1 MTIRDVKCLM
11 EIINERKSLGLQLDY
26 TINSKFEKKMRHTN
40 YIFSNSIDL
49 IHELFNLERKSN
61 SKILSKT
68 IKLIGKNSAL
78 NKVFKK
84 IADQGVNF

>member
-1 MTIRDVKCLM
+1 
-11 EIINERKSLGLQLDY
+11 
-26 TINSKFEKKMRHTN
+26 MRHTN

-49 IHELFNLERKSN
+49 IHELFNLERKSK

-68 IKLIGKNSAL
+68 IKLIGNNPKL

-84 IADQGVNF
+84 IADQGVNL

>member
-1 MTIRDVKCLM
+1 MP
-11 EIINERKSLGLQLDY
+11 LDY

-68 IKLIGKNSAL
+68 IKLIGKNPKL

-84 IADQGVNF
+84 IADVGVNL